1 MMKQNREQPGRDHE
15 QPELGCLAE
24 IFRPMFAERSGRTAA
39 ILAVFRR
46 IVHGRTPSMFSRIR
60 YNPLRA
66 QR

>member
-1 MMKQNREQPGRDHE
+1 MMKQNREQSGRDHE

-24 IFRPMFAERSGRTAA
+24 IFWPMLAESSGRTAA
-39 ILAVFRR
+39 ILAAFRR
-46 IVHGRTPSMFSRIR
+46 IVHGRMPSMFSRIL